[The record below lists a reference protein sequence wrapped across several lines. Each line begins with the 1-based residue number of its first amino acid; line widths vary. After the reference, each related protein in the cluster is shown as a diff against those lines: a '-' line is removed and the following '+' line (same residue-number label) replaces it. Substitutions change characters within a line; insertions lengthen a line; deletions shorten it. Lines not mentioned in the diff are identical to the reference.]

1 MSLLREYIRE
11 LLSEMAAPRQS
22 DLEQVYYHGTP
33 KEENAKSIMA
43 TGINAPDLS
52 TRSGYLKPVEGKVY
66 ITPKISYASIYAI
79 GGSMAGH
86 KVSDWMIKDYG
97 QYGYVFVID
106 GQQLKDIQPDED
118 SIGEMI
124 SNGEAD
130 WLDDLARDALEYED
144 YDDEGQDLGYNGL
157 YDAVMGGEYDAWA
170 SAGKIVLDSMTDEQ
184 KLELIDLG
192 AHVAH
197 TGNLMPKETWRFDRN
212 LTVELAKDGSNFFD
226 LAERI
231 Q

>member
-1 MSLLREYIRE
+1 
-11 LLSEMAAPRQS
+11 MAAPRQS
-22 DLEQVYYHGTP
+22 DLAQVYYHGTP

-43 TGINAPDLS
+43 NGINAPDLS

-66 ITPKISYASIYAI
+66 ITPKISYASTYAI

-86 KVSDWMIKDYG
+86 KVSDWMLKDYG

-118 SIGEMI
+118 SVGEMI
-124 SNGEAD
+124 SNGEAY

-144 YDDEGQDLGYNGL
+144 YDDEGQGLGYNGL

-170 SAGKIVLDSMTDEQ
+170 SAGKIVLDSMTDGQ

-197 TGNLMPKETWRFDRN
+197 TGNLTPKEVWRFDRN
-212 LTVELAKDGSNFFD
+212 RTIELAKDGSNFFD